1 VYNFRNSKIEASLIV
16 LAIDPGSVTAG
27 FAILQK
33 DGRKIHY
40 IASGILK
47 FNGKDEFLHR
57 VKDIYEQTLGLIDN
71 YCPDEVALE
80 SLIFVK
86 SPSALIKLA
95 QSRGAM
101 LAALSQRYHEK
112 IYEYSPN
119 LVKQTVTGH
128 GHADKEGIQKFLQQ
142 YLGISQFKTHDESD
156 AVAIALCHLLNRG
169 AIISLPQKN
178 KKTKNMGNGLA
189 SALAHKIKEPA
200 V

>member
-1 VYNFRNSKIEASLIV
+1 MIV

-27 FAILQK
+27 FALLQK
-33 DGRKIHY
+33 EGRKINY
-40 IASGILK
+40 LASGVLK

-57 VKDIYEQTLGLIDN
+57 VKDIFEQTMELIEKHQ
-71 YCPDEVALE
+71 PDEVALE

-86 SPSALIKLA
+86 SPTALMKLA

-101 LAALSQRYHEK
+101 LAALSQKFHQK

-119 LVKQTVTGH
+119 LVKATVAGH
-128 GHADKEGIQKFLQQ
+128 GHADKEGIQKVLLQ
-142 YLGISQFKTHDESD
+142 YFGLSNFKTHDESD

-169 AIISLPQKN
+169 AIYTAPEKS

-189 SALAHKIKEPA
+189 SALAHKIKEPS

>member
-1 VYNFRNSKIEASLIV
+1 LIV

-27 FAILQK
+27 YALLQK
-33 DGRKIHY
+33 EGRKIHY
-40 IASGILK
+40 IESGILK

-57 VKDIYEQTLGLIDN
+57 VKDIYDQTLALIEKHQ
-71 YCPDEVALE
+71 PDEVALE

-86 SPSALIKLA
+86 SPQALIKLA
-95 QSRGAM
+95 QSRGTM
-101 LAALSQRYHEK
+101 LAALSQKCNEK

-119 LVKQTVTGH
+119 LVKSTVAGH
-128 GHADKEGIQKFLQQ
+128 GHADKEGIQKVLLQ
-142 YLGISQFKTHDESD
+142 YFGLSNFKTHDESD

-169 AIISLPQKN
+169 SVLVALPKT

-200 V
+200 L

>member
-1 VYNFRNSKIEASLIV
+1 MIV

-27 FAILQK
+27 YALLQK
-33 DGRKIHY
+33 EGRKIHY
-40 IASGILK
+40 LSSGILK

-57 VKDIYEQTLGLIDN
+57 VKDIYDQTLELIEKHQ
-71 YCPDEVALE
+71 PDEVALE

-95 QSRGAM
+95 QSRGTM
-101 LAALSQRYHEK
+101 LAAISQKYHEK
-112 IYEYSPN
+112 IFEYSPN

-128 GHADKEGIQKFLQQ
+128 GHADKEGIQKFLSQ
-142 YLGISQFKTHDESD
+142 YLGISEFKTHDESD

-169 AIISLPQKN
+169 SVITLPREKT

-189 SALAHKIKEPA
+189 SALAHKIKEPVA
-200 V
+200 